1 MDSRVVIRSDPQLQ
15 TLTCMFGCNDVI
27 HRNVSAVAR
36 HLFRHHPERADFPLL
51 KMPYD
56 ADRDGSI
63 KVAQHV
69 LNEIDCQIFLK
80 LKLGSA
86 VKIPAFKKINIKVMC
101 PPGAFYSIIQSF
113 DLQARWTPAGNV
125 LIQNVTG
132 NTIAR
137 MVGASGLQREFPSFK
152 AVVDL
157 NQTVKLRLMAT
168 LVKDH
173 TSVIRREI
181 FWLKFGFV
189 ARTVRRRAL
198 RASVMDIAML

>member
-1 MDSRVVIRSDPQLQ
+1 MWPQ
-15 TLTCMFGCNDVI
+15 
-27 HRNVSAVAR
+27 
-36 HLFRHHPERADFPLL
+36 
-51 KMPYD
+51 
-56 ADRDGSI
+56 
-63 KVAQHV
+63 
-69 LNEIDCQIFLK
+69 
-80 LKLGSA
+80 
-86 VKIPAFKKINIKVMC
+86 
-101 PPGAFYSIIQSF
+101 GAFYSIIQSF
-113 DLQARWTPAGNV
+113 DLQERWTPAGNV

-181 FWLKFGFV
+181 LWLKFGFV

-198 RASVMDIAML
+198 CANVMDIVMSY